1 MIIYFKDSAQRL
13 AHSKHS
19 VDDYAAGGGG
29 DVIGQKPIV
38 ARR

>member
-1 MIIYFKDSAQRL
+1 MIIYLRNSAQCQ

-19 VDDYAAGGGG
+19 SDDYSAAGG
-29 DVIGQKPIV
+29 DVIGQKSIV

>member
-1 MIIYFKDSAQRL
+1 MIIYLKNSAQRL

-19 VDDYAAGGGG
+19 IDDYATGGGG
-29 DVIGQKPIV
+29 DVIGQKSIV